1 MYLWAV
7 EKLRYPI
14 GKFSFD
20 ADVTPEKRRT
30 WIQEID
36 RLPRELRRAVS
47 GLSPR
52 QLDTPYREGGWTVR
66 QLAHHLADSHMNSF
80 IRWKLALTEP
90 TPTIKPYDQDAWV
103 TTGDVTG
110 ADIEPSLALLDGL
123 HARWT
128 RLLSSL
134 SAADFARAFNHPE
147 SGVQTLERLLQ
158 LYAWHCRHHVA
169 HIDSLRQREGW

>member
-1 MYLWAV
+1 M
-7 EKLRYPI
+7 ENLRYPI
-14 GKFSFD
+14 GKFSYD
-20 ADVTPEKRRT
+20 ADVTPEKRQA
-30 WIQEID
+30 WIQEIE
-36 RLPRELRRAVS
+36 RLPRELRRSVS

-80 IRWKLALTEP
+80 IRFKLALTET
-90 TPTIKPYDQDAWV
+90 TPTIKPYDQDRWA

-123 HARWT
+123 HARWA

-134 SAADFARAFNHPE
+134 SAEDFARQLNHPE
-147 SGVQTLERLLQ
+147 SGVQTLERMLQ

-169 HIDSLRQREGW
+169 HIDSLRRREGW